1 MTGLYPESQGI
12 VGNKVYDPNYNEK
25 VNFLEYN
32 GEAKLDPK
40 WLEENNIMP
49 LDKMTDMIKGVFIG
63 RVKEVKR
70 RTAKSSGKDM
80 LVVTLYDDARDTE
93 FFVWQKDHL
102 VPTSVYHILS
112 LNLIQKLHC

>member
-40 WLEENNIMP
+40 WWNNCN
-49 LDKMTDMIKGVFIG
+49 IKF
-63 RVKEVKR
+63 KK
-70 RTAKSSGKDM
+70 KS
-80 LVVTLYDDARDTE
+80 V
-93 FFVWQKDHL
+93 
-102 VPTSVYHILS
+102 
-112 LNLIQKLHC
+112 

>member
-40 WLEENNIMP
+40 WWNNCNIRN
-49 LDKMTDMIKGVFIG
+49 LKNQFNFRLII
-63 RVKEVKR
+63 
-70 RTAKSSGKDM
+70 
-80 LVVTLYDDARDTE
+80 LVL
-93 FFVWQKDHL
+93 FKKQSQFG
-102 VPTSVYHILS
+102 
-112 LNLIQKLHC
+112 